1 MVIMIDQTLIGKYE
15 IKLTWFT
22 AVIIRAEGFP
32 NAIVSA
38 TDQPFC
44 ALVISVAVPLP
55 QTAFAGG
62 IAAIIATKASLDIC
76 IFIRIFQ
83 ISDFRS

>member
-1 MVIMIDQTLIGKYE
+1 MVIMIDQRLIGKYK

-44 ALVISVAVPLP
+44 ALVVGVAVPLP
-55 QTAFAGG
+55 QTAFASCS
-62 IAAIIATKASLDIC
+62 AAIVATKASLDTC
-76 IFIRIFQ
+76 RFIKIFQ
-83 ISDFRS
+83 ISDLRG